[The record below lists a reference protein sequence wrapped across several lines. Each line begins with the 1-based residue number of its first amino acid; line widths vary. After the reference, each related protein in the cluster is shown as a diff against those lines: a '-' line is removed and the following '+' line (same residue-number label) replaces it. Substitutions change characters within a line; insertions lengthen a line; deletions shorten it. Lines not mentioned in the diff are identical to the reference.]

1 MSNDEST
8 SRLNTR
14 PSLLMRIRD
23 AGDNGAWRTFV
34 DLYAPV
40 IYGYSRKQ
48 GLIDADAADVVQ
60 EVLSQVARSIRS
72 FDYQPE
78 RGRFRNW
85 LCVVTRSKV
94 LKAQRRARNEPAPS
108 PIDEEQVASTGEEPA
123 WVELF
128 NSEVLRTALTRI
140 RSSFEDET
148 WQIFERVWV
157 ENEVP
162 SDVAKDLNRP
172 IHAIYVAKSRVL
184 NRLRQEILSLAEDLA
199 AFVPLR

>member
-1 MSNDEST
+1 MSNDNGHSH

-23 AGDNGAWRTFV
+23 ADDNAAWRTFV

-60 EVLSQVARSIRS
+60 EVLAQVARSIQS
-72 FDYQPE
+72 FEYQPE

-85 LCVVTRSKV
+85 LCVVTRSKISR
-94 LKAQRRARNEPAPS
+94 AQRRAKAEATPAAL
-108 PIDEEQVASTGEEPA
+108 DETQMASAGEEPA

-128 NSEVLRTALTRI
+128 NSEVLRASLARI
-140 RSSFEDET
+140 RPNFEDET
-148 WQIFERVWV
+148 W
-157 ENEVP
+157 
-162 SDVAKDLNRP
+162 
-172 IHAIYVAKSRVL
+172 AIG
-184 NRLRQEILSLAEDLA
+184 IL
-199 AFVPLR
+199 